1 MDAAW
6 AGGALLSPA
15 HRNLLSGI
23 EHADSVTIDPHK
35 WLAVPMGAGMYLTR
49 DWTALEAAFS
59 VSTGYMPSASHEHR
73 DPYIHSLQWS
83 RRFNGAK
90 LFMALATLGLDGYAA
105 MIDRQFA
112 LGTRLRNAI
121 AEAGF
126 TRSSTIAAAARLL
139 RSEGRRERGADC
151 RRVNATGEAWIASVA
166 LRGKPC
172 IRACITSFETGEED
186 IDALVGPAG
195 PRAGRLAA
203 IDPARVRAYPNER
216 MLLARRMA
224 STAAASA
231 REILTGLHEIMAKR
245 GSAQSKLD
253 RVVDLIAEAMRSD
266 VCSIYLLRD
275 NHLELFATHGLRKEA
290 VHVTRLRMGEGLV
303 GTIAA
308 EGRILNLAEAAQ
320 HPAFAYRPETGEERF
335 HSFAGVPIVRLESP
349 IGVLAV
355 QNAEPRRYEDVEIEA
370 LQTVAMVLSEMIGG
384 ARLVDGARR
393 SRLRS
398 AGPLRLTGLRLVA
411 GMAKG
416 VAVFHEPRIVVEHT
430 VAEDTEAERDRVYSA
445 FRKMREQIDNMARD
459 AEFGTTGEHQEI
471 LETYRMFAYDEGWS
485 RRINE
490 AIDSGLTAEAA
501 IERVQQ
507 RTRARMQEI
516 DDPLL
521 KERMHD
527 LEDLSNR
534 LLRIVSG
541 RMGTAAQTGLAHDA
555 VLIARNLGPA
565 ELLEYD
571 RRRLKAVLLEEG
583 SLTSHM
589 TIVARAI
596 GVPVIGRLNDI
607 RHSVE
612 EGETIL
618 VDGDNGSVIIRP
630 TRQLLA
636 GFEHRMAMSQKR
648 RAEFAAVRTLPAETR
663 DGVKVSVMV
672 NAGLAEDAVALP
684 MTGADGIGLFRTE
697 FQFLVSATLPG
708 RDRQQRLYT
717 KVLEA
722 AGDRPVVFRTVDI
735 GGDKALPYLTDD
747 ETEEQAE
754 NPAMGW
760 RALRLSLDRS
770 TLMKAQARALIEASA
785 GKVLRVMFP
794 MVSEPWEYEQAR
806 ALFEEQLE
814 WAAKAKRKRQARGVR
829 RNARSAEPCRNARP
843 AAAAR
848 GLHLDRHQRPHP
860 IPVRGRPLRPAPCAP
875 LRLAQPGDPALPEA
889 RARRRARGRACRRE
903 FAAKWPGGRS
913 KRWR

>member
-1 MDAAW
+1 MP
-6 AGGALLSPA
+6 LS
-15 HRNLLSGI
+15 
-23 EHADSVTIDPHK
+23 
-35 WLAVPMGAGMYLTR
+35 
-49 DWTALEAAFS
+49 
-59 VSTGYMPSASHEHR
+59 
-73 DPYIHSLQWS
+73 
-83 RRFNGAK
+83 
-90 LFMALATLGLDGYAA
+90 
-105 MIDRQFA
+105 
-112 LGTRLRNAI
+112 
-121 AEAGF
+121 
-126 TRSSTIAAAARLL
+126 
-139 RSEGRRERGADC
+139 
-151 RRVNATGEAWIASVA
+151 
-166 LRGKPC
+166 
-172 IRACITSFETGEED
+172 
-186 IDALVGPAG
+186 
-195 PRAGRLAA
+195 
-203 IDPARVRAYPNER
+203 
-216 MLLARRMA
+216 
-224 STAAASA
+224 AAASA
-231 REILTGLHEIMAKR
+231 REILTGLHDIMGAR
-245 GSAQSKLD
+245 GSAQAKLD
-253 RVVDLIAEAMRSD
+253 KVVNLIAASMRSE

-275 NHLELFATHGLRKEA
+275 NKLELFATHGLRKEA
-290 VHVTRLRMGEGLV
+290 VHVTRLSMGEGLV

-308 EGRILNLAEAAQ
+308 EGRVLNLAEAAE
-320 HPAFAYRPETGEERF
+320 HPAFAYKPETGEESF

-355 QNAEPRRYEDVEIEA
+355 QHADPRRYDEIEIEA
-370 LQTVAMVLSEMIGG
+370 LQTVAMVLSEMIAA

-398 AGPLRLTGLRLVA
+398 AGPLRLSGLKLVA

-416 VAVFHEPRIVVEHT
+416 QAVFHEPRVVVEHT
-430 VAEDTEAERDRVYSA
+430 VAEDTEAERDRVYGA

-459 AEFGTTGEHQEI
+459 VEFGTAGEHQEI

-485 RRINE
+485 RRINT

-541 RMGTAAQTGLAHDA
+541 RMGTAAQTGLAQDA

-589 TIVARAI
+589 VIVARAI

-612 EGETIL
+612 DGETIL

-630 TRQLLA
+630 TRQLST
-636 GFEHRMAMSQKR
+636 GFDQRMTLSQKR
-648 RAEFAAVRTLPAETR
+648 RAEFAALKSLPAVTL
-663 DGVKVSVMV
+663 DGVKASVMV
-672 NAGLAEDAVALP
+672 NAGLAEDAAALR

-717 KVLEA
+717 KVLDE

-735 GGDKALPYLTDD
+735 GGDKVLPYLID
-747 ETEEQAE
+747 ETSEQAE

-760 RALRLSLDRS
+760 RAIRLSLDRT
-770 TLMKAQARALIEASA
+770 TLMKAQARALIDASA
-785 GKVLRVMFP
+785 GKILRVMFP
-794 MVSEPWEYEQAR
+794 MISEPWEYEEAR
-806 ALFEEQLE
+806 ALFEEQVE
-814 WAAKAKRKRQARGVR
+814 WA
-829 RNARSAEPCRNARP
+829 RNAHRKLPKKIEFGAMLEVPSLAETLDILLPRVDFLSIGTNDLTQFLFAADRSDPRLAERYDWLSPAIFRFLKRVLDQANA
-843 AAAAR
+843 A
-848 GLHLDRHQRPHP
+848 GVT
-860 IPVRGRPLRPAPCAP
+860 VRVCGEMAGRPLEAMALFGIGAQNFSITPAGIGP
-875 LRLAQPGDPALPEA
+875 LKAMIRSLDVGAVRTKMSHLLAKPPKDMRKALTDWA
-889 RARRRARGRACRRE
+889 RKHNVTIG
-903 FAAKWPGGRS
+903 
-913 KRWR
+913 

>member
-1 MDAAW
+1 MPLSAA
-6 AGGALLSPA
+6 
-15 HRNLLSGI
+15 
-23 EHADSVTIDPHK
+23 T
-35 WLAVPMGAGMYLTR
+35 
-49 DWTALEAAFS
+49 
-59 VSTGYMPSASHEHR
+59 
-73 DPYIHSLQWS
+73 
-83 RRFNGAK
+83 
-90 LFMALATLGLDGYAA
+90 
-105 MIDRQFA
+105 
-112 LGTRLRNAI
+112 
-121 AEAGF
+121 
-126 TRSSTIAAAARLL
+126 
-139 RSEGRRERGADC
+139 
-151 RRVNATGEAWIASVA
+151 
-166 LRGKPC
+166 
-172 IRACITSFETGEED
+172 
-186 IDALVGPAG
+186 
-195 PRAGRLAA
+195 
-203 IDPARVRAYPNER
+203 
-216 MLLARRMA
+216 
-224 STAAASA
+224 SA
-231 REILTGLHEIMAKR
+231 REILTGLHAIMASR

-253 RVVDLIAEAMRSD
+253 KVVDLIADKMDSD
-266 VCSIYLLRD
+266 VCSIYLLR
-275 NHLELFATHGLRKEA
+275 NNNLELFATHGLRKEA
-290 VHVTRLRMGEGLV
+290 VHITRLHMGEGLV

-308 EGRILNLAEAAQ
+308 EGRVLNLAEAAE
-320 HPAFAYRPETGEERF
+320 HPAFLYKPETGEERY

-355 QNAEPRRYEDVEIEA
+355 QHADPRRYEDVEIEA
-370 LQTVAMVLSEMIGG
+370 LQTVAMVLSEMIAA

-398 AGPLRLTGLRLVA
+398 AGPLRLPGLRLVN

-430 VAEDTEAERDRVYSA
+430 VADDIEAERARVYGA
-445 FRKMREQIDNMARD
+445 FRKMREQIDNMAKE
-459 AEFGTTGEHQEI
+459 AEFGIAGEHQEI

-485 RRINE
+485 RRINA

-541 RMGTAAQTGLAHDA
+541 RMGTAAQTGLTHDA

-589 TIVARAI
+589 VIVARAI
-596 GVPVIGRLNDI
+596 GVPVLGRLHDI

-630 TRQLLA
+630 SRPLLS
-636 GFEHRMAMSQKR
+636 GFEHRMTLSQKR
-648 RAEFAAVRTLPAETR
+648 RAEFAAIRNLPAKTV
-663 DGVKVSVMV
+663 DGVHVSVMV
-672 NAGLAEDAVALP
+672 NAGLAEDAASLP
-684 MTGADGIGLFRTE
+684 MSGAEGIGLFRTE

-708 RDRQQRLYT
+708 RDRQMRLYT
-717 KVLEA
+717 KVLDA

-747 ETEEQAE
+747 AEEQAE

-770 TLMKAQARALIEASA
+770 TLMKAQARALLDASG

-794 MVSEPWEYEQAR
+794 MISEPWEYEEAR
-806 ALFEEQLE
+806 ALFEEQVE
-814 WAAKAKRKRQARGVR
+814 WARGAHRKLPSRIEFGAMLEVPSLAEMLDQLLPRVDFISVGTNDLTQFLFAADRSDPRLAQRYDWLSPAILRFLKRILDQAR
-829 RNARSAEPCRNARP
+829 
-843 AAAAR
+843 AANV
-848 GLHLDRHQRPHP
+848 
-860 IPVRGRPLRPAPCAP
+860 PVRICGEMAGRPLEAMALVGLGAENVSITPAAVGPVKAMVRS
-875 LRLAQPGDPALPEA
+875 LDAAAIRTRMDQLLAKPPKDMRKALSEW
-889 RARRRARGRACRRE
+889 ARRHNVVTG
-903 FAAKWPGGRS
+903 
-913 KRWR
+913 

>member
-1 MDAAW
+1 MP
-6 AGGALLSPA
+6 LS
-15 HRNLLSGI
+15 
-23 EHADSVTIDPHK
+23 
-35 WLAVPMGAGMYLTR
+35 
-49 DWTALEAAFS
+49 
-59 VSTGYMPSASHEHR
+59 
-73 DPYIHSLQWS
+73 
-83 RRFNGAK
+83 
-90 LFMALATLGLDGYAA
+90 
-105 MIDRQFA
+105 
-112 LGTRLRNAI
+112 
-121 AEAGF
+121 
-126 TRSSTIAAAARLL
+126 
-139 RSEGRRERGADC
+139 
-151 RRVNATGEAWIASVA
+151 
-166 LRGKPC
+166 
-172 IRACITSFETGEED
+172 
-186 IDALVGPAG
+186 
-195 PRAGRLAA
+195 
-203 IDPARVRAYPNER
+203 
-216 MLLARRMA
+216 
-224 STAAASA
+224 AAASA
-231 REILTGLHEIMAKR
+231 REILVGLHQIMAKR
-245 GSAQSKLD
+245 GSAQTKLD
-253 RVVDLIAEAMRSD
+253 QVVDLIADKMDSD

-275 NHLELFATHGLRKEA
+275 NFLELFATHGLRKEA
-290 VHVTRLRMGEGLV
+290 VHVTRLRMGDGLV

-308 EGRILNLAEAAQ
+308 EGRVLNLAEAAE
-320 HPAFAYRPETGEERF
+320 HPAFLYKPETGEERF

-355 QNAEPRRYEDVEIEA
+355 QHADPRRYEDVEIEA
-370 LQTVAMVLSEMIGG
+370 LQTVAMVLSEMIAG

-398 AGPLRLTGLRLVA
+398 AGPLRLSGLKLVA

-416 VAVFHEPRIVVEHT
+416 HAVFHEPRIVVEHT
-430 VAEDTEAERDRVYSA
+430 VADDIEAERERVYSA

-485 RRINE
+485 RRINS

-521 KERMHD
+521 QERMHD

-541 RMGTAAQTGLAHDA
+541 RSGTAAQTGLAHDS

-596 GVPVIGRLNDI
+596 GIPVLGRLHDI
-607 RHSVE
+607 RHSAE
-612 EGETIL
+612 EGELIL
-618 VDGDNGSVIIRP
+618 VDGDAGSVMIRP
-630 TRQLLA
+630 TRHLVTN
-636 GFEHRMAMSQKR
+636 FDHRMALSQKR
-648 RAEFAAVRTLPAETR
+648 RAEFAAVRNLPAKTV

-672 NAGLAEDAVALP
+672 NAGLAEDAATLP

-708 RDRQQRLYT
+708 RDRQLRLYT

-747 ETEEQAE
+747 AEEQAE
-754 NPAMGW
+754 NPSMGW

-770 TLMKAQARALIEASA
+770 TLMKAQARALIEASG

-794 MVSEPWEYEQAR
+794 MVSEPWEFEEAR
-806 ALFEEQLE
+806 ALFEEQVDWARKSHRKVPKRIEFGAMLE
-814 WAAKAKRKRQARGVR
+814 VPSLAEMLDQLLPRVDFISIGTNDLTQFLFAADRSDPRLAQRYDWLSPAILRFLKRILDQCREAGVPARICGEM
-829 RNARSAEPCRNARP
+829 A
-843 AAAAR
+843 
-848 GLHLDRHQRPHP
+848 
-860 IPVRGRPLRPAPCAP
+860 GRPLEAMALVGIGSENFSITPAGVGPLKAMIRSLDAGAIKSRMEQLLGRPPKDM
-875 LRLAQPGDPALPEA
+875 RKALGEW
-889 RARRRARGRACRRE
+889 ARRHNIIIG
-903 FAAKWPGGRS
+903 
-913 KRWR
+913 